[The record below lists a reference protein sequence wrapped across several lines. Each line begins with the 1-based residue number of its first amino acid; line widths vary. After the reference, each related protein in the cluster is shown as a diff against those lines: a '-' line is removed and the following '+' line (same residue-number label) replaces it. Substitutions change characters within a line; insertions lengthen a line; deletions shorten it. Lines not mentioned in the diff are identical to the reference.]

1 VAENEDNIQTVYSI
15 TLKRV
20 TSEHSSIV
28 IYVGGK
34 RINMAGIDALSVY
47 FYEVLTP

>member
-1 VAENEDNIQTVYSI
+1 M
-15 TLKRV
+15 KRF
-20 TSEHSSIV
+20 TSQPSSTV

-34 RINMAGIDALSVY
+34 RINMTGIDALSVH